1 MYKFISFDL
10 WGTLIK
16 HNPEFSQH
24 RNELIKSVFPEIYI
38 SDSDIKLVKH
48 LSDYSNE
55 SLGEQLS
62 WKQAI
67 LNILIIN
74 RNYKFI
80 PKEQIHIRFN
90 KLEIEQKTLFLKYH
104 PTIFSEETL
113 DVLNKLKNINIKM
126 GICSNTSFING
137 YILHNLLDNLNI
149 SKYFKTFIFSDWV
162 NMSKPNPLIFRE
174 VINRSQYKPTQI
186 LHVGD
191 NVFADGGSENVG
203 IDFIHINGNS
213 NKTISEILK
222 FI

>member
-1 MYKFISFDL
+1 
-10 WGTLIK
+10 
-16 HNPEFSQH
+16 
-24 RNELIKSVFPEIYI
+24 
-38 SDSDIKLVKH
+38 
-48 LSDYSNE
+48 
-55 SLGEQLS
+55 
-62 WKQAI
+62 
-67 LNILIIN
+67 
-74 RNYKFI
+74 
-80 PKEQIHIRFN
+80 
-90 KLEIEQKTLFLKYH
+90 
-104 PTIFSEETL
+104 
-113 DVLNKLKNINIKM
+113 M

>member
-16 HNPEFSQH
+16 HNPSFSLQ
-24 RNELIKSVFPEIYI
+24 RNELIRLTFPEINI
-38 SDSDIKLVKH
+38 SDNDIKIAKNY
-48 LSDYSNE
+48 SDYSNE

-62 WKQAI
+62 WRQAI
-67 LNILIIN
+67 LNILMKN
-74 RNYKFI
+74 NMYKFI
-80 PKEQIHIRFN
+80 PKEQISIRFN
-90 KLEIEQKTLFLKYH
+90 KLEIEQKNLFLNNHPTLF
-104 PTIFSEETL
+104 SDETL
-113 DVLNKLKNINIKM
+113 SVLNELKNKNLKM

-137 YILHNLLDNLNI
+137 YILHTLLDKLNI
-149 SKYFKTFIFSDWV
+149 SNYFKVFIFSDWV
-162 NMSKPNPLIFRE
+162 NISKPNPLIFRE

>member
-1 MYKFISFDL
+1 MDLFFRYKFISFDL

-113 DVLNKLKNINIKM
+113 DVLL
-126 GICSNTSFING
+126 
-137 YILHNLLDNLNI
+137 ILYH
-149 SKYFKTFIFSDWV
+149 Y
-162 NMSKPNPLIFRE
+162 LI
-174 VINRSQYKPTQI
+174 YKFQ
-186 LHVGD
+186 
-191 NVFADGGSENVG
+191 
-203 IDFIHINGNS
+203 
-213 NKTISEILK
+213 EILILLTHFYVGK
-222 FI
+222 TLGCV